1 MGLFSFLRNNTL
13 KVIEWLDDSKNTIVY
28 RYPMDGRSIMFGSK
42 LTVRAS
48 QIAVFV
54 NKGKV
59 ADVFQPGMY
68 TLSTSNLPILTQL
81 LSLPYGF
88 KSPFYSEVYFINTK
102 QFTNQKWGTSNPLT
116 MRDKEFGNIRIK
128 AFGTFA
134 YKVDNAETFLG
145 ELFGT
150 NSTFA
155 TEDITNYLKSM
166 LVSGISDTIA
176 ESKVSA
182 LDLAC
187 NLTEFNEVVKTNLSE
202 KFSELGLKL
211 TNLVIENISFPEEIE
226 KALDT
231 RSSMGI
237 LGDKMDTFVKY
248 QTANA
253 MRDAAN
259 NPNGGLANA
268 GVGVGAGL
276 AMSNIMK
283 ESLSQNTEQTK
294 TVQKKHCTNCGA
306 EMKKSA
312 KFCPECGEKQV
323 SAEGVCPECGEKV
336 SPKAKF
342 CGNCGAKL
350 K

>member
-1 MGLFSFLRNNTL
+1 MGLFSFLKNNTL

>member
-1 MGLFSFLRNNTL
+1 MGLFSFFKNNTL
-13 KVIEWLDDSKNTIVY
+13 KAIEWLDDSKNTIVY

-155 TEDITNYLKSM
+155 TDDITNYLKSM

-187 NLTEFNEVVKTNLSE
+187 NLTEFNEVVKVNLSE

-211 TNLVIENISFPEEIE
+211 TNLVIENISFPEEVE

-268 GVGVGAGL
+268 GVGVGAGF
-276 AMSNIMK
+276 AMSNMMK
-283 ESLSQNTEQTK
+283 ESLSQNIEPAK

-323 SAEGVCPECGEKV
+323 STEGVCPECGEKV

>member
-1 MGLFSFLRNNTL
+1 MGLFSFLKNNTL

-28 RYPMDGRSIMFGSK
+28 RYPMDGRRIMFGSK

-59 ADVFQPGMY
+59 ADVFQPGIY
-68 TLSTSNLPILTQL
+68 TLATSNLPILTQL
-81 LSLPYGF
+81 LSFPYGF

-102 QFTNQKWGTSNPLT
+102 QFANQKWGTSNPIA
-116 MRDKEFGNIRIK
+116 MRDKEFGNIRIR
-128 AFGTFA
+128 AFGKFSF
-134 YKVDNAETFLG
+134 KVDNAEIFLN

-150 NSTFA
+150 NSTFV

-187 NLTEFNEVVKTNLSE
+187 NLSEFNEVVKASLSE
-202 KFSELGLKL
+202 KFAELGLKL
-211 TNLVIENISFPEEIE
+211 ANLVIENISFPEEIE

-237 LGDKMDTFVKY
+237 LSDKMDTYVKY

-259 NPNGGLANA
+259 NPNGGFVNA
-268 GVGVGAGL
+268 GVGIGAGF
-276 AMSNIMK
+276 AINNMMK
-283 ESLSQNTEQTK
+283 DSLSQNNEPNMA
-294 TVQKKHCTNCGA
+294 KKHCTNCGA
-306 EMKKSA
+306 EMKRGA
-312 KFCPECGEKQV
+312 KFCPECGEKQM
-323 SAEGVCPECGEKV
+323 SAEGVCPECGNKV

-342 CGNCGAKL
+342 CGYCGAKL